1 MIKKLLAFSFFALLA
16 VKGFSQTATSVAN
29 GNWTMPTTWNCSC
42 VPTPG
47 YSVTI
52 NHNVTLNT
60 SMSFPSGGLTINN
73 SGSLVQDASLNRD
86 ILVSGGSFVNH
97 GNANFRYLYTQT
109 GSASNTGTITL
120 SAFTNSVNYNNSGK
134 IVLDSMVNTS
144 TFANTSTGI
153 LIGDSLTNTGTLTN
167 GGTFSVKWVTNTN
180 SFVNNKHVDGI
191 AHTNKGTFTN
201 NDSVLLSKGLW
212 NIKNFVNQKYVKL
225 GGGFY
230 NNDPNTHLAVFNAIG
245 TMDVLDSYYNTDT
258 VKGTSAGYITVTD
271 TTANSGYMK
280 GTFNFCDLSN
290 TASAFPYL
298 DLNSGSVSS
307 GIVFCLS
314 GIEQVNANNFK
325 IYPNPASS
333 QFTISLPAG
342 ITQELIVYNNLG
354 EIVMKKTVSDNT
366 SIQTT
371 QWSNGIYTAKCGTAI
386 HKVLVSH

>member
-1 MIKKLLAFSFFALLA
+1 MKKIFTLSFFALLSL
-16 VKGFSQTATSVAN
+16 KTFSQSATSVAN

-60 SMSFPSGGLTINN
+60 SMSFPSGGLTVN
-73 SGSLVQDASLNRD
+73 SGGSLVQDASLNRD
-86 ILVSGGSFVNH
+86 ILISGGSFTNH
-97 GNANFRYLYTQT
+97 GTANFRYLYTQT
-109 GSASNTGTITL
+109 GSASNTGTINVA
-120 SAFTNSVNYNNSGK
+120 AFTNSVNYNNSGK
-134 IVLDSMVNTS
+134 IVLDSMLNTAVF
-144 TFANTSTGI
+144 TNTSTGI

-191 AHTNKGTFTN
+191 AHTNKGTFMNT
-201 NDSVLLSKGLW
+201 DSVLLSKGFW
-212 NIKNFVNQKYVKL
+212 NIKNMVNQKYVKL

-230 NNDPNTHLAVFNAIG
+230 NYDPNTHTAVFTAMG

-258 VKGTSAGYITVTD
+258 VKGGSAGYINVAD
-271 TTANSGYMK
+271 TTANSGFMK

-290 TASAFPYL
+290 TATSFPYL

-307 GIVFCLS
+307 GIIFCLS
-314 GIEQVNANNFK
+314 GIDQYGVNSFK

-333 QFTISLPAG
+333 QFTISLPTG
-342 ITQELIVYNNLG
+342 ITQQFLVYNNLG
-354 EIVMKKTVSDNT
+354 EIMLKKNVSDNFSVNT
-366 SIQTT
+366 S
-371 QWSNGIYTAKCGTAI
+371 QWPDGIYTAKCGSVSR
-386 HKVLVSH
+386 KVLVTH